1 MVQDEGQPG
10 KQRALQ
16 GSVEGRQRAAL
27 QAVCFRAR
35 GMHCLEGRCGKIY
48 GGAKIMVVHLS
59 NLLNPLT
66 ARIVTCSQSLAGV
79 VWAS

>member
-16 GSVEGRQRAAL
+16 GIVEGCQRADI

-35 GMHCLEGRCGKIY
+35 GMHRLEGRCGKIH
-48 GGAKIMVVHLS
+48 GGATIMVAYLFS
-59 NLLNPLT
+59 LLKPSKV
-66 ARIVTCSQSLAGV
+66 RIVTCSQTPVGI